1 MKMFLEIMNQRIQIL
16 QYLDFFLR
24 ILLACGCGA
33 IIGVERSH
41 RLKEAGVR
49 THLLVCCAAALMIII
64 SKYGFADLTDAEGLP
79 IFGTRGTDPARIAAQ
94 VVSGIS
100 FLCAGVIFK
109 QGSVIKGLTTAA
121 GLWATAG
128 IGLAFGAGMFPLGVF
143 VTILVLLIQIVM
155 HRFPVF
161 NDHYQNNYID
171 ITVKDNA
178 SFRTA
183 WDAQLEAWHAQVLE
197 SSVMHNQDGT
207 TSYSMTVKMHN
218 SVKQEE
224 IYSFLEHDASVLSFR
239 QKING

>member
-1 MKMFLEIMNQRIQIL
+1 MLLAIMNQHIPIM
-16 QYLDFFLR
+16 QYLEFFSR
-24 ILLACGCGA
+24 IVVACVCGA
-33 IIGVERSH
+33 AIGVERSH

-64 SKYGFADLTDAEGLP
+64 SKYGFADLANSEGTP
-79 IFGTRGTDPARIAAQ
+79 FFGDRGADPARIAAQ

-128 IGLAFGAGMFPLGVF
+128 IGLALGAGMLLLGIF
-143 VTILVLLIQIVM
+143 ATILVLLIQIIM

-161 NDHYQNNYID
+161 NDHYQNNHIE
-171 ITVKDNA
+171 ITVADDEG
-178 SFRTA
+178 FRSA
-183 WDAQLEAWHAQVLE
+183 LSKQLNEWHAQVLE
-197 SSVMHNQDGT
+197 SSIMHNQDGT

-218 SVKQEE
+218 SVKQED
-224 IYSFLEHDASVLSFR
+224 IFTFLEQNSNVSSFR
-239 QKING
+239 QTVNG